1 MAAIVMSDNRTRA
14 NVPQKMRTSRIGDKP
29 SMKPEMM
36 AVISSPVPVA
46 ESQLNAKVAGSAVAF
61 ATTGGARET
70 ALSNSGIE
78 KVTAVRLSINVL
90 IVLVPKAKTIND
102 NTTQGIH
109 ASMICSRVGAATEL
123 ITAIPLRSGD
133 VVADAALESAGS
145 SRGDGGSSDRSSVI
159 S

>member
-1 MAAIVMSDNRTRA
+1 MAAMVTSESRTRA
-14 NVPQKMRTSRIGDKP
+14 SVPQKIRTRRIGDKP

-90 IVLVPKAKTIND
+90 IVLVPKAKMISD
-102 NTTQGIH
+102 NTTHGIH
-109 ASMICSRVGAATEL
+109 ASMICSRVGAVTEL
-123 ITAIPLRSGD
+123 ITAVLLCSGD
-133 VVADAALESAGS
+133 VVADAALKSAGS
-145 SRGDGGSSDRSSVI
+145 SRGDGGSSDRSSLT
-159 S
+159 